1 MEYVAGGAD
10 IRVNPWVALR
20 PDEDAEQVSTDVS
33 AAHESFVERGET
45 PGSVRQVVEASWVRS
60 RGNGIDPDRQIGRTS
75 LAGIELERYR
85 RTHPMSSVRPVVQT
99 LLVEDARD
107 TGLLIA
113 LSDAHGRLLWV
124 EGDSAARDRAAE
136 MNFVDGADW
145 SEAAVGTNAPG
156 TALALDHCVQIFGAE
171 HYSRMVHPWSCAA
184 GPVHDPATGR
194 ILGAIDITG
203 GPRVAAPEVLSL
215 IRATVAVAESELR
228 AHPITIRTTPRVEL
242 LGTNPALLFGNERI
256 PLSRRHSEI
265 LLLLMEHPEGLGTEH
280 IAVLLDERDLDAVT
294 VRAEISRLRRILG
307 GTALGSRPYRLLT
320 ELDSDVGELRRS
332 LRRGDIGAAVARY
345 RGQLLPA
352 SRAPGVGRAR
362 EALRARMRAAVL
374 TSRDPAIL
382 GWWISSVDGRED
394 RGAWSAYLASL
405 EPDSSLYAQVAAQ
418 LAMLDRELGRSQR

>member
-1 MEYVAGGAD
+1 MGSGAG
-10 IRVNPWVALR
+10 IRANPWVALR
-20 PDEDAEQVSTDVS
+20 PDEDAEQVGTDVS
-33 AAHESFVERGET
+33 AAHESFVERGEA
-45 PGSVRQVVEASWVRS
+45 PASIRQVVEASWVRS

-75 LAGIELERYR
+75 LTGIELERYR
-85 RTHPMSSVRPVVQT
+85 RSHPMSSVRPVVQT
-99 LLVEDARD
+99 LLVEDAED

-124 EGDSAARDRAAE
+124 EGDSTAKDRAAG

-171 HYSRMVHPWSCAA
+171 HYSRLVHPWSCAA

-194 ILGAIDITG
+194 ILGTIDITG

-228 AHPITIRTTPRVEL
+228 AHPVIVRTAPRVEL
-242 LGTNPALLFGNERI
+242 LGSRPALLFGNERI
-256 PLSRRHSEI
+256 ALSRRHSEI
-265 LLLLMEHPEGLGTEH
+265 LLLLMEHPEGLATEH

-307 GTALGSRPYRLLT
+307 GASLGSRPYRLLT

-352 SRAPGVGRAR
+352 SAAPGVVRVR
-362 EALRARMRAAVL
+362 ESLRARMRAAVL

-394 RGAWSAYLASL
+394 RGAWSAYQASL
-405 EPDSSLYAQVAAQ
+405 ERDTSLYAQVAAQ
-418 LAMLDRELGRSQR
+418 IAVLDREFGGR

>member
-1 MEYVAGGAD
+1 MGSGAD
-10 IRVNPWVALR
+10 TRANPWAALR
-20 PDEDAEQVSTDVS
+20 PDEDAEQVGTDVS
-33 AAHESFVERGET
+33 AAHESFVERGEAPAT
-45 PGSVRQVVEASWVRS
+45 LRRVVQASWVRS
-60 RGNGIDPDRQIGRTS
+60 RGNGIDPDRQIGRTA
-75 LAGIELERYR
+75 LTGVELERYR
-85 RTHPMSSVRPVVQT
+85 RTHPMSAVRPVVQT

-124 EGDSAARDRAAE
+124 EGDSAAKDRAAD

-171 HYSRMVHPWSCAA
+171 HYSRVVHPWSCAA

-215 IRATVAVAESELR
+215 IKATVAVAESELR
-228 AHPITIRTTPRVEL
+228 AHPVGTHTAPRVEL
-242 LGTNPALLFGNERI
+242 LGPQPVLVFGSERI
-256 PLSRRHSEI
+256 TLSRRHSEI
-265 LLLLMEHPEGLGTEH
+265 LLLLMEHPEGLSTEH

-307 GTALGSRPYRLLT
+307 GDTLGSRPYRLLA

-332 LRRGDIGAAVARY
+332 LRRGDIAGAVAGY

-352 SRAPGVGRAR
+352 ARAPGVVRAR
-362 EALRARMRAAVL
+362 ESLRARMRAAVL

-382 GWWISSVDGRED
+382 GWWIASVDGRED
-394 RGAWSAYLASL
+394 RGAWAAYLASL
-405 EPDSSLYAQVAAQ
+405 DRNSSLYAQVAAQ
-418 LAMLDRELGRSQR
+418 LAMLDRELGGR